1 EVGRRK
7 PDPSGVQN
15 VLTAVDADPR
25 RAWFVGDTPPRDV
38 PAARAGGVGT
48 VVIVRAGATG
58 DAELAEASPSDRALR
73 PDHLLHSLG
82 GLLPLVF
89 APAAASQPDSQPT
102 ATSTKGR
109 S

>member
-1 EVGRRK
+1 MRT
-7 PDPSGVQN
+7 

-25 RAWFVGDTPPRDV
+25 RAWFVGDKPHRDV

-48 VVIVRAGATG
+48 VVIVRGGATG
-58 DAELAEASPSDRALR
+58 DDELEEAIASDPTLR
-73 PDHLLHSLG
+73 PDHLLDSIED
-82 GLLPLVF
+82 LLPLVF
-89 APAAASQPDSQPT
+89 APTVSSQPDSQPT